1 MQVNSAAF
9 VSGMQGRM
17 SAGEREVAG
26 TSVLWEG

>member
-9 VSGMQGRM
+9 VSGMQGRRL
-17 SAGEREVAG
+17 AGEREVAG